1 MKLVA
6 VTSCPTGIAHTYMA
20 AEAIEQAAK
29 SAGHEITVETQ
40 GAAGATPIAP
50 EVIAAADAVI
60 FAADVEVRGRD
71 RFAGKP
77 LVQTSVKR
85 GINAAA
91 ELISEAEQTAAA
103 AASSHTALEA
113 GAVLAA
119 ADRADL
125 GGGSAAGASGLS
137 SKVQSDPASARALR
151 GWLMTGVSY
160 MIPFVAAGGILI
172 ALSFLFGGASI
183 ATKVNGGT
191 FQGHTYL
198 AITDPSKILSQVGFA
213 GVLFFIGA
221 TAFKML
227 VPILAG
233 FIAFA
238 MADRPGLVPGIVA
251 GLLATAVGA
260 GFLGGLLGGLIA
272 GAVTLAI
279 LKVHVPRALAGVM
292 PVVIIPLVTTAV
304 VGVIMVVV
312 IGKPIASA
320 QSSLTDWLNGLSGT
334 NGIVLGLL
342 LGAMMAFDMG
352 GPVNKV
358 AYTFGLASLA
368 SGNLKIMAAVM
379 AAGMVPPLAMA
390 LATVVRPRLFT
401 STERK
406 AGEAAWLLGLSFITE
421 GAIPFAAADPLR
433 VIPSMMAGSAV
444 TGALSMAFG
453 ATSRAPHGGIWVVG
467 LIGKPL
473 LYLVAIVAGVAVSAV
488 AVCAL
493 KTVRGDVTEVEEE
506 PQVAAATVVSG
517 NVVAA

>member
-29 SAGHEITVETQ
+29 AAGHDIAVETQ
-40 GAAGATPIAP
+40 GAAGATPIPP

-60 FAADVEVRGRD
+60 FAADVEVRGRE

-77 LVQTSVKR
+77 TIQTSVKR
-85 GINAAA
+85 GINGAA
-91 ELISEAEQTAAA
+91 ELISEAAEAAA
-103 AASSHTALEA
+103 AAAANHSELES
-113 GAVLAA
+113 GAILAA

-125 GGGSAAGASGLS
+125 AGTSASGLS
-137 SKVQSDPASARALR
+137 TKVESGASVGARLR
-151 GWLMTGVSY
+151 QWLMTGVSY

-172 ALSFLFGGASI
+172 ALSFLFGGASV

-191 FQGHTYL
+191 FNGHTYA
-198 AITDPSKILSQVGFA
+198 AITDPTKILSQVGFA
-213 GVLFFIGA
+213 GVMFYIGS

-251 GLLATAVGA
+251 GLLAVAVGC
-260 GFLGGLLGGLIA
+260 GFLGGLLGGLLA

-279 LKVHVPRALAGVM
+279 LRVKVPRALAGVM
-292 PVVIIPLVTTAV
+292 PVVIIPLVTTFV
-304 VGVIMVVV
+304 VGVVMIVV

-334 NGIVLGLL
+334 NSVVLGIL

-368 SGNLKIMAAVM
+368 SGNTKIMAAVM
-379 AAGMVPPLAMA
+379 AAGMVPPLACA
-390 LATVVRPRLFT
+390 FASAVRPRLFT

-444 TGALSMAFG
+444 TGGLSMAFG

-467 LIGKPL
+467 LIGNPG
-473 LYLVAIVAGVAVSAV
+473 LYVLAILAGMLIGATALI
-488 AVCAL
+488 AL
-493 KTVRGDVTEVEEE
+493 KSLRGDVVETE
-506 PQVAAATVVSG
+506 PQAQAASAAVVPG
-517 NVVAA
+517 NVVPA

>member
-1 MKLVA
+1 
-6 VTSCPTGIAHTYMA
+6 
-20 AEAIEQAAK
+20 
-29 SAGHEITVETQ
+29 
-40 GAAGATPIAP
+40 
-50 EVIAAADAVI
+50 
-60 FAADVEVRGRD
+60 
-71 RFAGKP
+71 
-77 LVQTSVKR
+77 
-85 GINAAA
+85 
-91 ELISEAEQTAAA
+91 
-103 AASSHTALEA
+103 
-113 GAVLAA
+113 
-119 ADRADL
+119 
-125 GGGSAAGASGLS
+125 
-137 SKVQSDPASARALR
+137 
-151 GWLMTGVSY
+151 LMTGVSY
-160 MIPFVAAGGILI
+160 MIPFVAAGGLLI
-172 ALSFLFGGASI
+172 ALSFLFGGASV

-191 FQGHTYL
+191 FNGHTYT
-198 AITDPSKILSQVGFA
+198 AITDPTQILSQVGFA
-213 GVLFFIGA
+213 GVMFFIGS

-251 GLLATAVGA
+251 GLLAVAVGC
-260 GFLGGLLGGLIA
+260 GFLGGLIGGLIA

-279 LKVHVPRALAGVM
+279 LKVKVPRALAGVM
-292 PVVIIPLVTTAV
+292 PVVIIPLLTTFV
-304 VGVIMVVV
+304 VGVIMIVV

-334 NGIVLGLL
+334 NSIVLGLL

-368 SGNLKIMAAVM
+368 SGNTKIMAAVM
-379 AAGMVPPLAMA
+379 AAGMVPPLACA
-390 LATVVRPRLFT
+390 LATVLRPRLFT

-433 VIPSMMAGSAV
+433 VIPSLMAGSAV

-467 LIGKPL
+467 LIGNPG
-473 LYLVAIVAGVAVSAV
+473 LYLVAIAAGMLVGTTALI
-488 AVCAL
+488 AL
-493 KTVRGDVTEVEEE
+493 KSIRGDVVETEPRPHEA
-506 PQVAAATVVSG
+506 PATVVPG

>member
-1 MKLVA
+1 
-6 VTSCPTGIAHTYMA
+6 MA

-29 SAGHEITVETQ
+29 AAGDEITVETQ

-60 FAADVEVRGRD
+60 FAADVEVRGRE

-77 LVQTSVKR
+77 TIQTSVKR
-85 GINAAA
+85 GINAAP
-91 ELISEAEQTAAA
+91 ELISEAREAAA
-103 AASSHTALEA
+103 AADATHFELER
-113 GAVLAA
+113 GAAVAA
-119 ADRADL
+119 ADEADL
-125 GGGSAAGASGLS
+125 RGASTVSLS
-137 SKVQSDPASARALR
+137 SKVEPGAHFGAKLR
-151 GWLMTGVSY
+151 QWLMTGVSY

-191 FQGHTYL
+191 FDGHTYA
-198 AITDPSKILSQVGFA
+198 AITDPTKILSQVGFA
-213 GVLFFIGA
+213 GVMFFIGS

-251 GLLATAVGA
+251 GLLAVAVGC
-260 GFLGGLLGGLIA
+260 GFLGGLIGGLLA
-272 GAVTLAI
+272 GALTLAI
-279 LKVHVPRALAGVM
+279 LRVKVPRALAGVM
-292 PVVIIPLVTTAV
+292 PVVIIPLVTTFL
-304 VGVIMVVV
+304 VGVIMIVV

-334 NGIVLGLL
+334 NSIVLGLL

-368 SGNLKIMAAVM
+368 SGNTKIMAAVM
-379 AAGMVPPLAMA
+379 AAGMVPPLACA
-390 LATVVRPRLFT
+390 LATVLRSRLFT

-433 VIPSMMAGSAV
+433 VIPSLMAGSAV

-467 LIGKPL
+467 LIGNPG
-473 LYLVAIVAGVAVSAV
+473 LYLVAIAAGMLVSTTALV
-488 AVCAL
+488 AL
-493 KTVRGDVTEVEEE
+493 KSLRGDVVEDE
-506 PQVAAATVVSG
+506 PQREETSARVAPGT
-517 NVVAA
+517 VVAA